1 MRNAFRRAHE
11 RGSAM
16 FVALLL
22 ITVGFLT
29 LMAVSELAGNN
40 FKRTDAFL
48 AREQAF
54 YAATGGTDYV
64 ISDVW
69 GSFMVRRGVV
79 GDDYSFRDFL
89 NTIRKFNGNSQ
100 PLLNN
105 NTLEINDYNGRQLG
119 NASISRVRMTRKDYP
134 DPKGSSIL
142 YTNLLVEVEATTDQG
157 EVVWASRVLGAQ
169 SERPFAGLDYA
180 VLTKNITCS
189 LCHMRVQSID
199 KALNTDAAR
208 FGKYAK
214 IRVGTT
220 ELLAMRTGSAET
232 TIEGALYH
240 RGRIEEEDSGNAI
253 TYGTVTTS
261 TVRTALQDPEKGTVK
276 QNATN
281 GAVEVTQL
289 ASTGVPD
296 TSSFRLTNTLDDDG
310 DGVVNEA
317 DEGSST
323 RDRDGADND
332 GDGQTDEADE
342 IVLFDPKGQR
352 RVNAATGV
360 PNRNDSLYLEYPKL
374 QSQMEASDGEL
385 PVDTIVNRYDP
396 SQDIRAFP
404 EPFKDTNKN
413 RIIDAPEIAEQVAS
427 AVNRSDA
434 PGTIQAAIGLKLN
447 AGEVYGGGTM
457 PGSSSAVIKVG
468 ANNTQN
474 YSLYGNRTASGF
486 SGSSTIRGDTPNQG
500 NYVLQGTYDNPIK
513 IDGKVVI
520 EGDVIVQ
527 GYVEGEGQIYA
538 TGNVYIPNDIKYKNR
553 LDAGKEVFGENTN
566 PSTNG
571 GYQRNLLGLTSGGTI
586 VVGDYLSTVTH
597 WNSGNSNFYD
607 YGIPEAGQK
616 LDRAQLPRLPD
627 VGLNHMG
634 GDTTATN
641 TNYTNFA
648 NFVMEELSFF
658 NQSELAR
665 VTKTSKVGADTN
677 LSTAWTQNNRYDPA
691 SNPNGLWRVPAAA
704 PLATATT
711 SYVPRFYRMYGEFP
725 TPTDAQPTLD
735 YGKSYQTVSGGQDS
749 GYSTSKKQSIN
760 QSLLQDSSIPF
771 YINRSSAWQTSKGYY
786 NNTGDPHT
794 YNSIA
799 EMKLNKVSGKY
810 YYDPAFY
817 AGGATPLVDDA
828 GVMRSPDP
836 LNTTTAAS
844 NRDNRIPK
852 GVLDTKAIENSRIIN
867 IHPSWI
873 TPTNMLNLLVSEE
886 KNRNS
891 LTDASGQGVPRQID
905 GLLYT
910 NNAIFMIERK
920 QAQRNSGT
928 YNPATGTWSGTWS
941 KVATKSNGSFVVNGA
956 IIAPDLGILV
966 TGGTRTVG
974 SDKPFFTPTIR
985 NGSFNR
991 ERQAFTV
998 NYDPRVKDL
1007 LYGLSTK
1014 PDWNTQKR
1022 GWGRS
1027 MGKMP

>member
-1 MRNAFRRAHE
+1 MRKMFSRVHE

-16 FVALLL
+16 FVAILLV
-22 ITVGFLT
+22 TVGILT
-29 LMAVSELAGNN
+29 LMAVSEMAGNN
-40 FKRTDAFL
+40 FRRTDEYL

-64 ISDVW
+64 ISDIW
-69 GSFMVRRGVV
+69 GSYMAKRGVI

-89 NTIRKFNGNSQ
+89 NTVREFNGNGTR
-100 PLLNN
+100 LLNN
-105 NTLEINDYNGRQLG
+105 NTIEINDFNGRQLG
-119 NASISRVRMTRKDYP
+119 NAAITRVRVGRNDYP
-134 DPKGSSIL
+134 DPKGGSTVF
-142 YTNLLVEVEATTDQG
+142 TNLLVEVEATTDQG

-169 SERPFAGLDYA
+169 SHRPFAGLDYA

-199 KALNTDAAR
+199 KALNANAAQY
-208 FGKYAK
+208 GKFNK

-220 ELLAMRTGSAET
+220 ELLAMRPGSAET

-240 RGRIEEEDSGNAI
+240 RGRIEEEFSGDAI
-253 TYGTVTTS
+253 PYGTVTGS
-261 TVRTALQDPEKGTVK
+261 TVRTVLQDPEKGTVK
-276 QNATN
+276 QNASN
-281 GAVEVTQL
+281 GAVEVTSL
-289 ASTGVPD
+289 SSTGVPD
-296 TSSFRLTNTLDDDG
+296 TSAFRTTNTLDDDG
-310 DGVVNEA
+310 DGLVNEG
-317 DEGSST
+317 DEGSAT

-332 GDGQTDEADE
+332 GDGLVDETDE
-342 IVLFDPKGQR
+342 IVLYDPKGQR
-352 RVNAATGV
+352 RVNSSTGV

-385 PVDTIVNRYDP
+385 PVDTIVNRFDP

-404 EPFKDTNKN
+404 EPFKDSNKN
-413 RIIDAPEIAEQVAS
+413 RYIDAPEIADQVAS
-427 AVNRSDA
+427 AVNRNDL
-434 PGTIQAAIGLKLN
+434 PGTISSAIGLKLN
-447 AGEVYGGGTM
+447 PGEVYGSGVM
-457 PGSSSAVIKVG
+457 PGSSGATIKVG

-474 YSLYGNRTASGF
+474 YSLYGDRTASGF
-486 SGSSTIRGDTPNQG
+486 TGGSTIRGDTPNTG
-500 NYVLQGTYDNPIK
+500 NYVITGTYDNPIK

-566 PSTNG
+566 PAAYG
-571 GYQRNLLGLTSGGTI
+571 GYQRNLLGITSGGSI

-597 WNSGNSNFYD
+597 WNSGLTNFYD
-607 YGIPEAGQK
+607 YGMPEAGQK
-616 LDRAQLPRLPD
+616 LNRAALPRLPD
-627 VGLNHMG
+627 TGLNHLG
-634 GDTTATN
+634 GDENSVN

-665 VTKTSKVGADTN
+665 VTKTSKVGSGSNTN
-677 LSTAWTQNNRYDPA
+677 VAGSWTQNNRYDPA
-691 SNPNGLWRVPAAA
+691 TNPNGLWRVPEAA

-725 TPTDAQPTLD
+725 TPGDASPSLD
-735 YGKSYQTVSGGQDS
+735 YGKSYQSVTGSTKQQTVSQPELRDS
-749 GYSTSKKQSIN
+749 A
-760 QSLLQDSSIPF
+760 IPF
-771 YINRSSAWQTSKGYY
+771 YINRSSTWQTSKGYY

-799 EMKLNKVSGKY
+799 EMKLVKDAITGKY
-810 YYDPAFY
+810 VYDQGFFD
-817 AGGATPLVDDA
+817 G
-828 GVMRSPDP
+828 SDP
-836 LNTTTAAS
+836 LNPTTGAS
-844 NRDNRIPK
+844 GKDNRIPK
-852 GVLDTKAIENSRIIN
+852 DVLDQKAIENSRIIN

-873 TPTNMLNLLVSEE
+873 TPTNMLNLILSEE
-886 KNRNS
+886 QNRNS
-891 LTDASGQGVPRQID
+891 LPDASGRGVPRQID

-920 QAQRNSGT
+920 QTQRNNGS
-928 YNPATGTWSGTWS
+928 YDPSTGRWSGSWS
-941 KVATKSNGSFVVNGA
+941 KVQTKSRGSFVVNGA

-966 TGGTRTVG
+966 TGGTQTVG

-985 NGSFNR
+985 NGNFNR

-1007 LYGLSTK
+1007 LYGLTTK

-1027 MGKMP
+1027 MGSMP